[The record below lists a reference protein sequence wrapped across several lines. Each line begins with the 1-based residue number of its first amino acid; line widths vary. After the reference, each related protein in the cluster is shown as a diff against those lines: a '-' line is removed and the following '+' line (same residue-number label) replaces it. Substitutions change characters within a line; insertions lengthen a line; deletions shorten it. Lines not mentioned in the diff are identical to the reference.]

1 MPVKTGC
8 FYGRMQKEAAKTMD
22 ELLHMPHQEREAQGA
37 LKDWRSRL
45 RAMAEGAA
53 SRWQEGSRR
62 AGELLTA
69 LRERLGEHPVG
80 PVPYLAASMVAGA
93 ALLLTT
99 VYTPG
104 YVVTIDGAQMG
115 AVADTALVETAVEAV
130 ENRAARILD
139 QDYAYAGE
147 IECAP
152 ALVEKTNLTTRGELE
167 TYLFNQIGEVMKSY
181 VLTVDGQVIGAADEE
196 ETIQALL
203 DQVAA
208 PYLNE
213 NTVDYGFVEDVRI
226 RWEYISSDTVQDTD
240 AMLATLTSN
249 QQEATIYTVV
259 EGDTYWDIAMDR
271 GMSLSE
277 LESMNPGLDMNS
289 LLVGQEL
296 VVEQSVPMLSV
307 YTVDNLTYEQAIEC
321 PVEYVDDSSMYI
333 GDTRTVSTGTEGVAQ
348 VNADVTYVNG
358 VETEREVLSTV
369 TVTEPTATVIAQGT
383 TERPR
388 TASTGTYIWPVNG
401 TVTSTYGCRYIFG
414 SYSFHSGLDIAAPY
428 GTSIKAADGGKVT
441 YAGWMSGYGYL
452 IIITHDNG
460 TQTYYA
466 HCSSLVASV
475 GDRVY
480 QGQLIARVGSTGRST
495 GNHCHFEV
503 RVNGSTKNPYNY
515 L

>member
-1 MPVKTGC
+1 
-8 FYGRMQKEAAKTMD
+8 MD

-62 AGELLTA
+62 VGQALTA

-401 TVTSTYGCRYIFG
+401 TVTSTYGYRYIFVL
-414 SYSFHSGLDIAAPY
+414 SATLSQMKTAESRCLSGLPGIRQSGMSRIWWRWPAGMYPMAAWR
-428 GTSIKAADGGKVT
+428 A
-441 YAGWMSGYGYL
+441 
-452 IIITHDNG
+452 
-460 TQTYYA
+460 
-466 HCSSLVASV
+466 
-475 GDRVY
+475 
-480 QGQLIARVGSTGRST
+480 
-495 GNHCHFEV
+495 
-503 RVNGSTKNPYNY
+503 
-515 L
+515 